1 MDQGRGDGQLL
12 KTSGLDEAQAA
23 QVAQDQ
29 EALQHLLREAAEKAQ
44 RYRQQLNRVWDQ
56 LELLLNLV
64 RAYVRGE
71 YRRVP
76 WKALVLM
83 VGALLYFLNPMD
95 IVPDFLAGIGF
106 IDDATVIA
114 MVVQAVREEL
124 ERFRQF
130 QLQSR

>member
-124 ERFRQF
+124 EKFRQF